1 MALLVSPDVS
11 SVYLSPVKVISN
23 KILRRI
29 PKFAL
34 SKSGKTAVGV
44 RVCLSTKALEN
55 VKILN
60 LGNEVGLYGQFSA
73 PVKESTTPPSSQHSN
88 DEEEKRNYYLNMGY
102 AIRTLREEFPA
113 LFYKELSFNIYRF
126 SLDGFYSGS

>member
-11 SVYLSPVKVISN
+11 SVYLSPVRVISN
-23 KILRRI
+23 KILKSI

-34 SKSGKTAVGV
+34 SKNGKTAVGV
-44 RVCLSTKALEN
+44 RVCLSIKNLEN

-73 PVKESTTPPSSQHSN
+73 PVKESTIPPSQHSN

-126 SLDGFYSGS
+126 NLEGFYSGS